1 MAGKEPQLEP
11 AEDRI
16 HDRLGEADVFIA
28 GPAGGLKTVV
38 GKLLD
43 QELERNACWSE
54 SEQWRKADGHIS
66 VYPAWIRRRYRPQER
81 RIEKAPLDE

>member
-11 AEDRI
+11 AEDLI

-38 GKLLD
+38 GELLGPG
-43 QELERNACWSE
+43 A
-54 SEQWRKADGHIS
+54 
-66 VYPAWIRRRYRPQER
+66 
-81 RIEKAPLDE
+81 